1 MPDNALRHADAP
13 APTSTA
19 DTAKQPP
26 GRYAGCDDPQINRGL
41 DPIGHRDCSDMPI
54 LPNKIND
61 RPMFIAPLQMGELQ
75 IGQFPPRQPAAKQ
88 DRKNRPI
95 SSALDR
101 VRRRSLP
108 ESTGLFS
115 RQPVAQSDAQ
125 FSNAFHAPNAGRQ
138 LRAQQ
143 ASVGGF
149 LSEPSH
155 GRQPSVDRSCR
166 ELAILEENAIT
177 GDHNL
182 VERQAWLGA
191 VPLNEFIDRVSISAL
206 RLGRAKAIQD
216 RRFAVVQIRE
226 AELCFWPLWLRG
238 FPLGVSAHSSRL
250 HRGWPRAYACT
261 QMRLSLYDQVVV

>member
-41 DPIGHRDCSDMPI
+41 DPIGHRDCSDMPT

-75 IGQFPPRQPAAKQ
+75 IGQFPPPQPAAKQ
-88 DRKNRPI
+88 DCENRPI

-108 ESTGLFS
+108 ESAGLFS

-125 FSNAFHAPNAGRQ
+125 FSDAFHAPNAGRQ

-143 ASVGGF
+143 ASVGG
-149 LSEPSH
+149 LVGEPSYC
-155 GRQPSVDRSCR
+155 SKSSIDRSPCK
-166 ELAILEENAIT
+166 LPILKEYAVTRN
-177 GDHNL
+177 HNL

-191 VPLNEFIDRVSISAL
+191 VPLNKLINGVSVATL
-206 RLGRAKAIQD
+206 RLGRAKAIQN
-216 RRFAVVQIRE
+216 RRFAVIQIRQTE
-226 AELCFWPLWLRG
+226 FC
-238 FPLGVSAHSSRL
+238 LG
-250 HRGWPRAYACT
+250 PRWF
-261 QMRLSLYDQVVV
+261 

>member
-1 MPDNALRHADAP
+1 MP
-13 APTSTA
+13 T
-19 DTAKQPP
+19 
-26 GRYAGCDDPQINRGL
+26 
-41 DPIGHRDCSDMPI
+41 

-75 IGQFPPRQPAAKQ
+75 IGQFPPPQPATKQ
-88 DRKNRPI
+88 DRENRPI

-101 VRRRSLP
+101 ARRGSLP

-125 FSNAFHAPNAGRQ
+125 FPDAFHAPNAGRQ

-143 ASVGGF
+143 ACICGF
-149 LSEPSH
+149 VCEPPHGSES
-155 GRQPSVDRSCR
+155 SIDRSCR

-206 RLGRAKAIQD
+206 RLGRAKAI
-216 RRFAVVQIRE
+216 
-226 AELCFWPLWLRG
+226 
-238 FPLGVSAHSSRL
+238 
-250 HRGWPRAYACT
+250 
-261 QMRLSLYDQVVV
+261 

>member
-1 MPDNALRHADAP
+1 MP
-13 APTSTA
+13 T
-19 DTAKQPP
+19 
-26 GRYAGCDDPQINRGL
+26 
-41 DPIGHRDCSDMPI
+41 

-61 RPMFIAPLQMGELQ
+61 RPMFIAPLQMGKLQ
-75 IGQFPPRQPAAKQ
+75 TGQFPPPQPAAKQ

-125 FSNAFHAPNAGRQ
+125 YSDAFHAPNARRQ
-138 LRAQQ
+138 LTAQQ
-143 ASVGGF
+143 ASIRGF
-149 LSEPSH
+149 VSESSH
-155 GRQPSVDRSCR
+155 GRQPSVDRTGR
-166 ELAILEENAIT
+166 EAAILKVNSIT

-191 VPLNEFIDRVSISAL
+191 VPLNEFIDRVSISTL

-226 AELCFWPLWLRG
+226 AKLCFRPL
-238 FPLGVSAHSSRL
+238 
-250 HRGWPRAYACT
+250 
-261 QMRLSLYDQVVV
+261 